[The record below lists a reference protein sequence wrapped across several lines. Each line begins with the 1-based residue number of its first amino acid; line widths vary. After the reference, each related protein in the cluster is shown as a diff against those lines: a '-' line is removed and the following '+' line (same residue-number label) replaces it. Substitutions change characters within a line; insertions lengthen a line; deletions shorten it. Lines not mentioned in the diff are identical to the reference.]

1 MRDLYELVPLFQ
13 KLNIEALEY
22 SEILEKMLEVQ
33 SHLMTPDMQL
43 ARFGDTDAQAEN
55 ELRNTM
61 SLGAYLFGRG
71 DFKFLGHPQ
80 LPFALLWRLGPEAA
94 GRYEAIPAGCGTRT
108 LRLLPRWRIPLLP
121 AELGE
126 GGYVSGDAG
135 RGGHWGT
142 CPFRCA

>member
-61 SLGAYLFGRG
+61 SPAPICLEEGILNYRASPAAVCL
-71 DFKFLGHPQ
+71 
-80 LPFALLWRLGPEAA
+80 ALAA
-94 GRYEAIPAGCGTRT
+94 GTG
-108 LRLLPRWRIPLLP
+108 
-121 AELGE
+121 
-126 GGYVSGDAG
+126 SGRAL
-135 RGGHWGT
+135 
-142 CPFRCA
+142 